1 MDDLRPT
8 ASLTEARAAQLLDRA
23 AKLDVEGGPLVSVD
37 ELRAVALEAGISA
50 EAFERAFAEI
60 NAQESA
66 SRAAST
72 IDVLEVMMPAG
83 FLASILGGFV
93 VATGPS
99 EPERVQLPKG
109 A

>member
-1 MDDLRPT
+1 MVVWSAMTKRREREVLEFEADLGVLWT
-8 ASLTEARAAQLLDRA
+8 AFTFVLMLTNPG
-23 AKLDVEGGPLVSVD
+23 DVG
-37 ELRAVALEAGISA
+37 
-50 EAFERAFAEI
+50 
-60 NAQESA
+60 
-66 SRAAST
+66 
-72 IDVLEVMMPAG
+72 DVLEVMMPAG